1 MIGMWDNKGRGYR
14 DMIIWDGVG
23 GFDKDECEKR
33 IGMGENI
40 GNWDM
45 DIGK

>member
-1 MIGMWDNKGRGYR
+1 MIGMWDNKGRRYR
-14 DMIIWDGVG
+14 DIINRDGVG

-40 GNWDM
+40 GNWDEVM
-45 DIGK
+45 GK

>member
-1 MIGMWDNKGRGYR
+1 MGR
-14 DMIIWDGVG
+14 IQ

-40 GNWDM
+40 GNWDEDM
-45 DIGK
+45 GK